1 MPTFWGLSI
10 TTPAAKYRQGVNS
23 YIPYT
28 KKSSEIWGKESRA
41 LGDPKWDHKPIAL
54 IDGNFEMNSA
64 SKAVRFLVPLVLIGI
79 AWLQELIDQ
88 VWFGGNWNLLMGGGY
103 PWWGLFTAP
112 FSHSG
117 FGHLLSNTLLFLPLS
132 WLTLLKGLR
141 DYISVWA
148 CVLLVEIFQTFFW
161 ATPAHGMSGVV
172 FGLLGY
178 LLIIGFLEKRFL
190 AIVLTIICFGLYGHF
205 LPSLLPWNVPQGISW
220 IGHFSGFVGGLIGAL
235 GIYREPDKIQ

>member
-1 MPTFWGLSI
+1 M
-10 TTPAAKYRQGVNS
+10 A
-23 YIPYT
+23 
-28 KKSSEIWGKESRA
+28 
-41 LGDPKWDHKPIAL
+41 
-54 IDGNFEMNSA
+54 DGNCGMRSIFIST
-64 SKAVRFLVPLVLIGI
+64 RLLLPLGLIGL

-88 VWFGGNWNLLMGGGY
+88 IWFGGNWNFLIGGGY
-103 PWWGLFTAP
+103 PWWGTFTAP

-117 FGHLLSNTLLFLPLS
+117 FSHLLSNTLVFLPLS
-132 WLTLLKGLR
+132 WLVLSKGLG

-148 CVLLVEIFQTFFW
+148 CVLFVEMFQAFFW

-190 AIVLTIICFGLYGHF
+190 AIFLTFICLGFYGHF

-220 IGHFSGFVGGLIGAL
+220 IGHFSGFIGGLLSAF
-235 GIYREPDKIQ
+235 GIYREPHKV